1 MKTARLNRGNVRSE
15 DLMIKMTAGEKNA
28 VMREADKAGLTMSA
42 WVRMVLNERISK
54 N

>member
-15 DLMIKMTAGEKNA
+15 DLMIKMTAEEKNA

>member
-1 MKTARLNRGNVRSE
+1 MKKARANRGDVRYE
-15 DLMIKMTAGEKNA
+15 HLVIKMTENEKNA
-28 VMREADKAGLTMSA
+28 VMREANRVGLTMSA